1 MSVLPHVLDH
11 DRKRNKDGKW
21 RKKRSD
27 YGKPRLNFHRRKRT
41 MWERNILN
49 YGNCMDDDGNP
60 TGGHVYGPGL
70 TIDWQDG
77 PLGRPPKP
85 ATGVFV
91 EDVIEAARQR
101 LEFYQ
106 KASGGKFQCRENA
119 LAITK
124 LEEALHW
131 LTARRIEREAR
142 GVQGE
147 HRA

>member
-1 MSVLPHVLDH
+1 
-11 DRKRNKDGKW
+11 
-21 RKKRSD
+21 
-27 YGKPRLNFHRRKRT
+27 

-49 YGNCMDDDGNP
+49 YGNCTDDDGNP

-70 TIDWQDG
+70 TIDWQNG

-85 ATGVFV
+85 ATGAFV

-106 KASGGKFQCRENA
+106 KASGGRYACRENSI
-119 LAITK
+119 AITH
-124 LEEALHW
+124 LETAL
-131 LTARRIEREAR
+131 LFLYQRRMGREAR

-147 HRA
+147 HKA

>member
-1 MSVLPHVLDH
+1 
-11 DRKRNKDGKW
+11 
-21 RKKRSD
+21 
-27 YGKPRLNFHRRKRT
+27 
-41 MWERNILN
+41 MWERNELD
-49 YGNCMDDDGNP
+49 YGNDEDTNGNP
-60 TGGHVYGPGL
+60 TGGYVSGPGL
-70 TIDWQDG
+70 QIFWQNG

-85 ATGVFV
+85 ATGAFV

-106 KASGGKFQCRENA
+106 KASGGKFACRENA

-131 LTARRIEREAR
+131 LTARRIERESR

-147 HRA
+147 HKA